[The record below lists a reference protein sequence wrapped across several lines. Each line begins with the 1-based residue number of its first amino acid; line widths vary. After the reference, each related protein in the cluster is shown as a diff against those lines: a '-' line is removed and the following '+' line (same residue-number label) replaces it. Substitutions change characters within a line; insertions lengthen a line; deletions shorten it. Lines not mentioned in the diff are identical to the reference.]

1 MKQKKMKDP
10 EMTKFDHF
18 AKDIAKSVN
27 VSEMKLTGRANV
39 AQSFANQTK
48 STATARRILGYFGYY
63 ILADIAKFMEVSSS
77 CMSKRLSRSVMPDG
91 LVVFHNEKPYY
102 YYEN

>member
-10 EMTKFDHF
+10 EMTKLDRF

-48 STATARRILGYFGYY
+48 NTATARRILGYFGYY
-63 ILADIAKFMEVSSS
+63 ILTDIAEFMGVSVSG
-77 CMSKRLSRSVMPDG
+77 MSKRLSNNVLPDG
-91 LVVFHNEKPYY
+91 SIVFHNEKPYY